1 MQLPI
6 RVFAALFLAHLLGDF
21 PLQPPRLRLAKRR
34 HWWASALHG
43 LIHGAL
49 LLICLVYF
57 AVPFEVFHWRVFL
70 WASCYIALHLLIDV
84 AKGRFPEDS
93 IAAFSIDQ
101 TLHLATV
108 FGLALLLT
116 QLQWRSLHSLLV
128 GRRLHKRPSLIWCH
142 RIYNGHFCG
151 WVPDPVFDQRIGS
164 SDSIRCGGTAG
175 ADEECGTLYRMVG
188 AAVGR
193 LRRHSPLSGTDG
205 PDSDWEIDCPFPR
218 DERTKVCRVFSD
230 WNPAQPGNCSFRRAA
245 TVETV
250 EWRGVFPAVIPFPNQ
265 DGATCPSPFVPEVL
279 K

>member
-21 PLQPPRLRLAKRR
+21 PLQPHHLRLAKRR

-49 LLICLVYF
+49 LLICLIYF
-57 AVPFEVFHWRVFL
+57 APPFEVFHWRVFL

-116 QLQWRSLHSLLV
+116 QLRWQSLHSLLAV
-128 GRRLHKRPSLIWCH
+128 DGSTKDHLLSGAIVYTTVIFAGGYLIRYLTRGLVRQIPFAVVEPPEQMKNAGLYIGWLERLLVVSAVVLRSPALMGLILT
-142 RIYNGHFCG
+142 GK
-151 WVPDPVFDQRIGS
+151 
-164 SDSIRCGGTAG
+164 SIARFPEMKEPKFA
-175 ADEECGTLYRMVG
+175 EYFLIGTLLSLAIALFGGLLLLKLWNG
-188 AAVGR
+188 AV
-193 LRRHSPLSGTDG
+193 
-205 PDSDWEIDCPFPR
+205 
-218 DERTKVCRVFSD
+218 
-230 WNPAQPGNCSFRRAA
+230 SF
-245 TVETV
+245 
-250 EWRGVFPAVIPFPNQ
+250 Q
-265 DGATCPSPFVPEVL
+265 Q
-279 K
+279 